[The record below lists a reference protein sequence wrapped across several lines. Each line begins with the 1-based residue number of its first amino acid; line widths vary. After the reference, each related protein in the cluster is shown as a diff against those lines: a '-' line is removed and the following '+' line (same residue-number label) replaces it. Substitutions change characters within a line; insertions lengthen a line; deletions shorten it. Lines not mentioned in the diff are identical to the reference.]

1 MEEWIK
7 KIEGLLPQVQEYIH
21 SLEIENRAYAEK
33 IKDLNYKLQQTEQER
48 EVYKRKYEAIKITQA
63 LLGSDEKRTEIKL
76 KINSLIREIDQ
87 CILQLSESH
96 HTKTV

>member
-7 KIEGLLPQVQEYIH
+7 KIEELLPQVQEYIH

-87 CILQLSESH
+87 CIIQLSESH

>member
-1 MEEWIK
+1 MEEWIE
-7 KIEGLLPQVQEYIH
+7 KIERLLPLVQEYVL
-21 SLEIENRAYAEK
+21 SLEEK
-33 IKDLNYKLQQTEQER
+33 NKELMLQVEELTGQLQEMTQLSQQQEQ
-48 EVYKRKYEAIKITQA
+48 KYQALKVTQA

-87 CILQLSESH
+87 CIIQLSESH